1 MNIFTSFRSSLIFS
15 LMFQL
20 MCGLITFYTLYIPVK
35 QESNYLYSLA
45 GLDTVVQFIEA
56 FFYLMLLYF
65 GISAA
70 RASEIRYFD
79 WFITTP
85 MMILT
90 AVAFFFYSSNK
101 GREFL
106 KSQETS
112 REDTKLFIQSKLV
125 KPMADFINYSNHKL
139 SLVTILI
146 ANFLMLLTGYIGEL
160 GYMNITTATLVG
172 FVFFFIEFYYIY
184 KDFVVPYGDTATYL
198 FYAIFTTVWA
208 LYGVA
213 YVFSDKVKNI
223 SYNLLDLLSK
233 NVYGLLLAYAIYASR
248 EVQ

>member
-20 MCGLITFYTLYIPVK
+20 TCGLITLYALYIPVK
-35 QESNYLYSLA
+35 PESNYLYSLA

-85 MMILT
+85 IMILT
-90 AVAFFFYSSNK
+90 AVAFFFYNSNK

-106 KSQETS
+106 KLQETS
-112 REDTKLFIQSKLV
+112 REDTKSFIQSKII
-125 KPMADFINYSNHKL
+125 KPMTDFINYSNHKL
-139 SLVTILI
+139 SLATILI

-160 GYMNITTATLVG
+160 GYMSITTATLVG

-184 KDFVVPYGDTATYL
+184 KDFVVPYGDTNTYV